1 MAAVKIIISFSR
13 LKDDDLDTKSQVII
27 NNLTGN
33 PNFANPVPA
42 LADVTTAR
50 TNYVTALTDAQ
61 TGGKQ
66 ETSIKN
72 QARKAL
78 EDILRLLGLYVQAN
92 CQNNEAIA
100 LSSGFDL
107 QRTPTPIGVLAKPE
121 AFLAE
126 NGPTTGTMQV
136 SCDKITGARTY
147 VFDITEVPVTDASVW
162 VSKFS
167 TSKVFLFDGLTPGK
181 QYAFRMAGIG
191 TSPMLVYSDVLMRYV
206 I

>member
-1 MAAVKIIISFSR
+1 MATVKIIISFAK

-33 PNFANPVPA
+33 ANFANPVPA

-66 ETSIKN
+66 ETSAKN

-100 LSSGFDL
+100 LSSGFDI
-107 QRTPTPIGVLAKPE
+107 QRTATPVGVLAKPE
-121 AFLAE
+121 AFVAE
-126 NGPTTGTMQV
+126 NGPATGTMQV
-136 SCDKITGARTY
+136 SCNKIEGARTY
-147 VFDITEVPVTDASVW
+147 VFEVTEAPVTDASVW
-162 VSKFS
+162 
-167 TSKVFLFDGLTPGK
+167 TSKYATGKAFLFDGLMPGK

-191 TSPMLVYSDVLMRYV
+191 AEPLLVYSDVLLRYAV
-206 I
+206 